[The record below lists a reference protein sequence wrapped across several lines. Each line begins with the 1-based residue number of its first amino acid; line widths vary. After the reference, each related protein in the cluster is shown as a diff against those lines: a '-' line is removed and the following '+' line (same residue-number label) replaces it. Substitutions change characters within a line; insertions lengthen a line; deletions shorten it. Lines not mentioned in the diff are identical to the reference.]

1 MNRRLALR
9 LGGVLLLMFLLGLG
23 STQTAPTGTHIGF
36 MWPTGLASGALILAP
51 RRFLPLT
58 AVAVGVLSALSY
70 LLSDYPAVVAV
81 GFGLGIAVEAVVAQR
96 VLTAGGSRR
105 VSLDDLGELGR
116 FALACLLGSVTAAAI
131 FAAVAGI
138 GDFGVPW
145 RVGIATFTTHLAS
158 QAILLGLFRERSGPT
173 PEYGSAERLLVW
185 SATVV
190 LTVVAFIPT
199 ELPSLAFLVIPLLGW
214 VAFRGPM
221 RESIWQL
228 IAVGAISSTMTNQ
241 GYGPF
246 SDVYLLTQ
254 LHPEFRY
261 LPQQAFLIACAL
273 VSIPFSTAVSMQRR
287 SAAQALHERARSD
300 RLVQSARG
308 IAIIGT
314 DPIGQINL
322 FSPGAESILGY
333 TPDEVFGQSTRMFHT
348 EAELARHA
356 AELGTDPTY
365 VSVVRATGQLPPGT
379 ARVWQF
385 VRKDGIPRTLSTI
398 LSPIHDD
405 NGAFIGYVA
414 TADDITDQIDA
425 EAALEKALR
434 TERRAVRRLTDI
446 DQVKDAFVS
455 SVSHELRTPIT
466 NIVGYLE
473 LLMDGV
479 YGDPNAD
486 QRDAMNR
493 IDLNSRRLLTL
504 IDDLLTLSSME
515 TLDRRRRRGQVN
527 LVAVIARAD
536 EIVRPSLADR
546 DLTVDITTPETP
558 VLVTGDAGELERLVI
573 NLTTNAVKFTDDG
586 GRVSI
591 RLSAGSP
598 DHGPMLEVEDT
609 GIGIRESDRAKLFTR
624 FFRSAHAEELGV
636 PGTGLG
642 LSIAKAIVD
651 VHDGQIEAISV
662 HGEGSTFR
670 VTFPAAETP
679 A

>member
-1 MNRRLALR
+1 M
-9 LGGVLLLMFLLGLG
+9 
-23 STQTAPTGTHIGF
+23 
-36 MWPTGLASGALILAP
+36 
-51 RRFLPLT
+51 
-58 AVAVGVLSALSY
+58 
-70 LLSDYPAVVAV
+70 
-81 GFGLGIAVEAVVAQR
+81 
-96 VLTAGGSRR
+96 
-105 VSLDDLGELGR
+105 
-116 FALACLLGSVTAAAI
+116 
-131 FAAVAGI
+131 
-138 GDFGVPW
+138 
-145 RVGIATFTTHLAS
+145 
-158 QAILLGLFRERSGPT
+158 
-173 PEYGSAERLLVW
+173 
-185 SATVV
+185 
-190 LTVVAFIPT
+190 
-199 ELPSLAFLVIPLLGW
+199 
-214 VAFRGPM
+214 
-221 RESIWQL
+221 
-228 IAVGAISSTMTNQ
+228 
-241 GYGPF
+241 
-246 SDVYLLTQ
+246 
-254 LHPEFRY
+254 
-261 LPQQAFLIACAL
+261 
-273 VSIPFSTAVSMQRR
+273 
-287 SAAQALHERARSD
+287 
-300 RLVQSARG
+300 
-308 IAIIGT
+308 
-314 DPIGQINL
+314 
-322 FSPGAESILGY
+322 
-333 TPDEVFGQSTRMFHT
+333 
-348 EAELARHA
+348 
-356 AELGTDPTY
+356 
-365 VSVVRATGQLPPGT
+365 
-379 ARVWQF
+379 
-385 VRKDGIPRTLSTI
+385 
-398 LSPIHDD
+398 
-405 NGAFIGYVA
+405 A